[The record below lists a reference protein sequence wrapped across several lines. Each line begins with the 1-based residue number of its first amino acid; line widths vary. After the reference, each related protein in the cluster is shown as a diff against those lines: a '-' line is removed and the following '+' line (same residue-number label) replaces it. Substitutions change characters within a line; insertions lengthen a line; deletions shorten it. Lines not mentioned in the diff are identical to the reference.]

1 VVEPIPVTFGALL
14 RQLRLDNG
22 LTLEGLADRARV
34 AVRTISDLELGNARS
49 PRESTVARLAWGLRL
64 EGPAKARF
72 MAIAR
77 GRPVPNGLPD
87 ATGTSPPQTLLRDVG
102 SFTGRAW
109 ELTELTAAVADATA
123 PHVTVRAIS
132 GMAGIGKTAL
142 AVRAAHRLAPQY
154 PDGQIFLGLQ
164 AHAPRQL
171 PMPAAEALTILLQT
185 AGVDARQIP
194 AGLEARARLWRHWLA
209 GKRMLLLLDDAAG
222 SEQIRPLLPG
232 TPGNLVLVTSR
243 QELTALE
250 DAHPVRLDV
259 LSGEEAARLLVRL
272 AARPDVSAADPAV
285 SQIAALCGNLP
296 LALGILGRR
305 LRRSPAWN
313 PADLAADLTRT
324 RDRLAQLNAESVSVA
339 AAFDLSYQDLSDAQ
353 QRMFRW
359 LGLHLGSD
367 IDAWAAAALAGVGP
381 DDAQGMLQAL
391 CHQNLINEPVRGR
404 YRFHDLIREHARA
417 LAEAQDPDAE
427 REAAAARLLDYY
439 QHAADRA
446 EALLAR
452 QTRPRPTAEADATPP
467 TATPPTATPPTA
479 IPPAATPATATPPA
493 ETQPAET
500 PGLPDREHALSWAR
514 TERANLFACLDHA
527 VGTGQAVRVVALTAS
542 VAALL
547 RHDGP
552 WAEAIGNHTTA
563 AESARRLGDRL
574 GQANA
579 LNELGVVLR
588 LTGDYRRAAETQ
600 RDALRIYTQL
610 GNRLGQAN
618 ALSHLGYL
626 HSLTDDYPRAA
637 ADLRKALALY
647 TALGDRVGQPDA
659 LNHLGTV
666 LRLTGD
672 FEGAAQTLEQA
683 LRLCRELGYRQ
694 GESSTLIYLGA
705 VRLRTG
711 DHRGAAESLEA
722 ALEIC
727 LELGHR
733 LGQANAL
740 SYLGSVWQQTGD
752 FQAADKTH
760 EEALGI
766 YRELG
771 NRLGQAN
778 ALNELGMV
786 SRETG
791 DLQAAADA
799 QDEALGI
806 YRDLGD
812 QMGQANALNELGMLS
827 RLRGDL
833 GSAEEFHAQALDLAR
848 GIKSSWD
855 EGYALAGLGRTARD
869 AGRTADARTHL
880 QQAHEAFQRAGA
892 AEAAEIAAEL
902 DALSDPAPGSATED

>member
-1 VVEPIPVTFGALL
+1 VVEPIPVAFGALL

-22 LTLEGLADRARV
+22 LTLEGLSERARV
-34 AVRTISDLELGNARS
+34 AVRTISDLELGKARS

-64 EGPAKARF
+64 EEPAKARF

-77 GRPVPNGLPD
+77 GRPVPDGLPA

-109 ELTELTAAVADATA
+109 ELTELTAAVADEAP

-164 AHAPRQL
+164 AHAPGQR
-171 PMPAAEALTILLQT
+171 PVAAAEALTILLQT

-209 GKRMLLLLDDAAG
+209 GKRMLLLLDDAAD
-222 SEQIRPLLPG
+222 SEQVRPLLPG
-232 TPGNLVLVTSR
+232 TPGSLVLVTSR

-250 DAHPVRLDV
+250 DAHPVRLGV
-259 LSGEEAARLLVRL
+259 LSAEEAARLLVRL
-272 AARPDVSAADPAV
+272 AARPDVSAGDPAV

-313 PADLAADLTRT
+313 PADLAVDLTRT
-324 RDRLAQLNAESVSVA
+324 RGRLAQLHAESVSVA

-353 QRMFRW
+353 QHMFRR

-367 IDAWAAAALAGVGP
+367 IDAWAAAALAGVDP

-391 CHQNLINEPVRGR
+391 CHQNLIAEPVRGR
-404 YRFHDLIREHARA
+404 YRLHDLIREHARA
-417 LAEAQDPDAE
+417 LAEAQDPQAE
-427 REAAAARLLDYY
+427 REAAVGRLLDYY

-446 EALLAR
+446 DALLAR
-452 QTRPRPTAEADATPP
+452 QTRPRPDADVTPPTAAPPTAAPP
-467 TATPPTATPPTA
+467 TATPPTATPPA
-479 IPPAATPATATPPA
+479 ATPPA
-493 ETQPAET
+493 QT
-500 PGLPDREHALSWAR
+500 PSLPDREHALSWAR

-527 VGTGQAVRVVALTAS
+527 VATGQAVRVVALTAG

-552 WAEAIGNHTTA
+552 WAEAIDSHTTA

-574 GQANA
+574 SQASA

-588 LTGDYRRAAETQ
+588 LTGDYRRAAEAQ
-600 RDALRIYTQL
+600 RDALRIYSQL
-610 GNRLGQAN
+610 GNRLGRAN

-637 ADLRKALALY
+637 ADLREALALY
-647 TALGDRVGQPDA
+647 RALGDRVGQPDA

-672 FEGAAQTLEQA
+672 FQGAAQTLEQA
-683 LRLCRELGYRQ
+683 LQLCRELGYRQ
-694 GESSTLIYLGA
+694 GEASTLIYLGA

-711 DHRGAAESLEA
+711 DHRGAADSLEA
-722 ALEIC
+722 ALEIS

-752 FQAADKTH
+752 YSAAAKTH

-786 SRETG
+786 SRETR
-791 DLQAAADA
+791 DLQAAVAA

-812 QMGQANALNELGMLS
+812 QMGQANALNELGILN

-833 GSAEEFHAQALDLAR
+833 DRADDCHAQALELAR
-848 GIKSSWD
+848 GIKSPWD
-855 EGYALAGLGRTARD
+855 EGYALAGLGRTARA

-892 AEAAEIAAEL
+892 AEAAEAADIAAEL
-902 DALSDPAPGSATED
+902 DALEGPAPGPATED